1 MARTVTLDY
10 IGKCDAADPHVM
22 FRVLLNGQATISVP
36 PLTVQNLL
44 TTVIDRE
51 DAQDVAEF
59 LLRIA
64 AREWFRWSRKPST
77 GGTEHS
83 WGPRRAVKRPRPRQE
98 KSVSS
103 AGIPWPCSPFAA
115 ITWGSTSLTG

>member
-1 MARTVTLDY
+1 MARTVALDY

-44 TTVIDRE
+44 TTAIDRE

-64 AREWFRWSRKPST
+64 AREWFRENP
-77 GGTEHS
+77 
-83 WGPRRAVKRPRPRQE
+83 AVNP
-98 KSVSS
+98 
-103 AGIPWPCSPFAA
+103 A
-115 ITWGSTSLTG
+115 SLTTPQLVSLRDFIEAKSWEF